1 MISKIRNLE
10 INLLIW
16 FIMGSGVLGI
26 FFNTA
31 IASANVDAWMSP
43 LIGMVIGI
51 IPVIVI
57 LKLINHDENL
67 NINLLL
73 EKKWGKFGKIISLT
87 IALFVCTFVMLNFY
101 NLTNFISSDYLYNTP
116 RLFISILFIIPII
129 YVLSFNVV
137 IISRTTMIFGIISII
152 LFSFAVA
159 GVSTQIVP
167 NNIYPILKDGIVP
180 PIIAG
185 LYYVCYIVLPLFLLT
200 IIPKKLIRNKKK
212 FNKRFIITYIISC
225 ITLCL
230 MTYLVISS
238 YGIELSLLYQYPE
251 YNILKRISILSL
263 FDRIE
268 SIISLVLVLFI
279 YTTCVMGSYYV
290 KQTCFD
296 IFKLENNKKNNVT
309 TMILI
314 VIILLFGATIFPNNT
329 IGNVIIINIYH
340 ILLTIF
346 FFVIPLILMLFT
358 KKKN

>member
-230 MTYLVISS
+230 MTYLVIAS

-309 TMILI
+309 IMILI

>member
-1 MISKIRNLE
+1 MTSKIKNLE
-10 INLLIW
+10 VNLLIW

-43 LIGMVIGI
+43 LIGMIFGL
-51 IPVIVI
+51 IPVLVI

-67 NINLLL
+67 NINLLF

-87 IALFVCTFVMLNFY
+87 IALFVGTYVMLNFY

-129 YVLSFNVV
+129 YVLSFNIIV
-137 IISRTTMIFGIISII
+137 ISRTTMIFGIISII
-152 LFSFAVA
+152 LFSFAIV

-167 NNIYPILKDGIVP
+167 NNIFPILKDGITP

-185 LYYVCYIVLPLFLLT
+185 LYYVCYIVFPLFLLT
-200 IIPKKLIRNKKK
+200 IIPKKLIRNNKK
-212 FNKRFIITYIISC
+212 FNKRFIITYIISSL
-225 ITLCL
+225 TLCL
-230 MTYLVISS
+230 MTYLVLAS

-279 YTTCVMGSYYV
+279 YTACVIGCYYI

-296 IFKLENNKKNNVT
+296 VFKLENDKKNN
-309 TMILI
+309 ILI
-314 VIILLFGATIFPNNT
+314 LILIIVILIFGTTVFPNNT
-329 IGNVIIINIYH
+329 IGNVIVMNIYH

-346 FFVIPLILMLFT
+346 FFIIPLILSFFI
-358 KKKN
+358 KKKS

>member
-1 MISKIRNLE
+1 MISKIKNLE

-16 FIMGSGVLGI
+16 FIMGSGMLGI

-51 IPVIVI
+51 IPVIVT

-73 EKKWGKFGKIISLT
+73 EKKWGNFGKIISLT
-87 IALFVCTFVMLNFY
+87 IALFVSTFVMLNFY
-101 NLTNFISSDYLYNTP
+101 NLTNFISSDYLYSTP
-116 RLFISILFIIPII
+116 RLFISVLFIIPII
-129 YVLSFNVV
+129 YVLSFDVI

-185 LYYVCYIVLPLFLLT
+185 LYYVCYMVLPLFLLT

-212 FNKRFIITYIISC
+212 FNKRFIITYVISC

-279 YTTCVMGSYYV
+279 YTTCVMGSYYI

-296 IFKLENNKKNNVT
+296 IFKLENNKKNSII

-340 ILLTIF
+340 ILLAIF
-346 FFVIPLILMLFT
+346 FFVIPLILTLFI

>member
-10 INLLIW
+10 ISLLIW

-230 MTYLVISS
+230 MTYLVIAS

>member
-1 MISKIRNLE
+1 MTSKIKNLE

-16 FIMGSGVLGI
+16 FIMSSGMLGI

-43 LIGMVIGI
+43 LIGMIFGI
-51 IPVIVI
+51 VPVIVI

-73 EKKWGKFGKIISLT
+73 EKKWGKFGKIVSIL
-87 IALFVCTFVMLNFY
+87 IALFVSTFVMLNFY

-129 YVLSFNVV
+129 YVLSFNVI

-167 NNIYPILKDGIVP
+167 NNIFPILKDGIIP

-185 LYYVCYIVLPLFLLT
+185 LYYVCYIVFPLFLLT
-200 IIPKKLIRNKKK
+200 IIPKKLIRNNNKY
-212 FNKRFIITYIISC
+212 NKRFIITYIISC
-225 ITLCL
+225 LSLCL

-279 YTTCVMGSYYV
+279 YTACVMGCFYI
-290 KQTCFD
+290 KQTYFD
-296 IFKLENNKKNNVT
+296 VFKLENNKKNNT
-309 TMILI
+309 
-314 VIILLFGATIFPNNT
+314 IILVLIIIVLIFGTTIFPNNT

-346 FFVIPLILMLFT
+346 FFIIPLILVFFT

>member
-212 FNKRFIITYIISC
+212 FNKKFIITYIISC